1 MRLRCIICHAN
12 DELKTDERLIGL
24 QMLKFI
30 PEPKNTDL
38 LRIAGMMKG
47 KTCNGKEHKFTF
59 HEEFDK
65 DMLSI
70 MQDRK
75 IGKDSEADANAL
87 KSEIVEI
94 GVKIKELSTIR
105 LEKIDQRN
113 RLMDS
118 SELKLKS
125 AGDKLEKLTG
135 SSDFKLWQ

>member
-1 MRLRCIICHAN
+1 
-12 DELKTDERLIGL
+12 
-24 QMLKFI
+24 MLKFI
-30 PEPKNTDL
+30 HEPKNTDL
-38 LRIAGMMKG
+38 LRIAGKMKG